1 MVMQC
6 SMRVVRITVVID
18 AVEDFEPVLSG
29 VATSYKLRTRREH
42 KDDDMLIQKLC
53 KYVFRLSRFGSEE
66 DTDQLATAEKEPLNV
81 P

>member
-29 VATSYKLRTRREH
+29 VATSYRLRTRREH
-42 KDDDMLIQKLC
+42 KDDDMLIQKFC
-53 KYVFRLSRFGSEE
+53 KCVFRTEVGKIQTNWRLRRKS
-66 DTDQLATAEKEPLNV
+66 P
-81 P
+81 